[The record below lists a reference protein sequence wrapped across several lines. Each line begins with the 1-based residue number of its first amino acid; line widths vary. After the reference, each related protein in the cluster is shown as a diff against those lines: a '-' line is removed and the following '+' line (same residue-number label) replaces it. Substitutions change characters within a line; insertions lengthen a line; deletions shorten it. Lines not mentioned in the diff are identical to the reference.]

1 MFKGKKILC
10 IIPAR
15 KNSKG
20 IKNKNFKKINGKP
33 LIFYPIKAS
42 LKSRFIDRIIFSSD
56 SKIYQKFAI
65 KLGADSTFI
74 RSKKLSTDKILTFD
88 VLKDVLYRLNKNRFF
103 YDIIVL
109 LEPTSPFTTSQ
120 DIDNAIKI
128 IVDKKFNSLVSVV
141 DSSKFSIDFQFKK
154 QKNNLIKPLQM
165 KNVHRRRQDV
175 EKTLVLEGSIYI
187 SNVRDFLKNRGF
199 ISNKTY
205 GYELPKWKS
214 IEIDDQHDLML
225 ARLLYKIKKNEI

>member
-74 RSKKLSTDKILTFD
+74 RSKKLSTDKTLTFD

-154 QKNNLIKPLQM
+154 QKNNLIKPLQK

-214 IEIDDQHDLML
+214 IEIDDQYDLML

>member
-74 RSKKLSTDKILTFD
+74 RSKKLSTDKTLTFD

-154 QKNNLIKPLQM
+154 QKNNLIKPLQK

>member
-74 RSKKLSTDKILTFD
+74 RSKKLSTDKIPTFD

-154 QKNNLIKPLQM
+154 QKNNLIKPLQK

-214 IEIDDQHDLML
+214 IEIDDQYDLML

>member
-65 KLGADSTFI
+65 KLGADSPFI
-74 RSKKLSTDKILTFD
+74 RSKKLSTDKIPTFD
-88 VLKDVLYRLNKNRFF
+88 VLKDVLYKLNKNRFF

-141 DSSKFSIDFQFKK
+141 DSSKFSIDFQFNRLTI
-154 QKNNLIKPLQM
+154 QGVFQF
-165 KNVHRRRQDV
+165 
-175 EKTLVLEGSIYI
+175 VLTIFSIYHQFLI
-187 SNVRDFLKNRGF
+187 ILLQNLLRLPSN
-199 ISNKTY
+199 
-205 GYELPKWKS
+205 
-214 IEIDDQHDLML
+214 
-225 ARLLYKIKKNEI
+225 

>member
-65 KLGADSTFI
+65 KLGADSPFI
-74 RSKKLSTDKILTFD
+74 RSKKLSTDKTLTFD

-154 QKNNLIKPLQM
+154 QKNNLIKPLQK

>member
-74 RSKKLSTDKILTFD
+74 RSKKLSTDKIPTFD
-88 VLKDVLYRLNKNRFF
+88 VLKDVLYKLNKNRFF

-154 QKNNLIKPLQM
+154 QKNNLIKPLQK

>member
-65 KLGADSTFI
+65 KLGADSPFI
-74 RSKKLSTDKILTFD
+74 RSKKLSTDKIPTFD
-88 VLKDVLYRLNKNRFF
+88 VLKDVLYKLNKNRFF

-154 QKNNLIKPLQM
+154 QKNNLIKPLQK